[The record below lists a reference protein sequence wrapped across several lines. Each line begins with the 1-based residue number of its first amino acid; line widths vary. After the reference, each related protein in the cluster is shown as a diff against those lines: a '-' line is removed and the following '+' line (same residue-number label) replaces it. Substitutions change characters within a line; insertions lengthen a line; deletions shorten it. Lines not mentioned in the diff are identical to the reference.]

1 MSWGKGK
8 DELDAFYRLPALER
22 IAIMALGMGF
32 ATIGATAMKWW
43 WLQEGNSLAGACLIL
58 GAIYVALK
66 IGVGKTCTAVCEAM
80 ATRTEGMPG
89 EKRTTWRDHTIVA
102 IVVTPGCL
110 GWGLL
115 LQWLVAQTES
125 GTVKLAIA
133 LGCGAWLS
141 VAGAAVLW
149 WRSAEPQ
156 GGEQWT
162 SRSGSKR
169 S

>member
-1 MSWGKGK
+1 
-8 DELDAFYRLPALER
+8 
-22 IAIMALGMGF
+22 MALGMGLV
-32 ATIGATAMKWW
+32 TIGVTAMSWW
-43 WLQEGNSLAGACLIL
+43 KLQGGNTLAGACLIIGVTYL
-58 GAIYVALK
+58 ALK

-80 ATRTEGMPG
+80 AAHTEDMRG
-89 EKRTTWRDHTIVA
+89 EMRTTWRDHTIVA

-125 GTVKLAIA
+125 GEAKIAIT

-149 WRSAEPQ
+149 
-156 GGEQWT
+156 
-162 SRSGSKR
+162 SGSAKP
-169 S
+169 

>member
-22 IAIMALGMGF
+22 IAIMALGMGLV
-32 ATIGATAMKWW
+32 TIGVTAMKWW
-43 WLQEGNSLAGACLIL
+43 WVQGGDSLIGGCLII
-58 GAIYVALK
+58 GAIYLALK

-80 ATRTEGMPG
+80 AARTEGMPG

-149 WRSAEPQ
+149 SRSAKP
-156 GGEQWT
+156 
-162 SRSGSKR
+162 
-169 S
+169 

>member
-1 MSWGKGK
+1 MGWWNGK

-22 IAIMALGMGF
+22 IAIMALGMGLV
-32 ATIGATAMKWW
+32 TIGGTAMKWW
-43 WLQEGNSLAGACLIL
+43 WFQGGDSLIGGCLIL
-58 GAIYVALK
+58 GAIYLALK

-80 ATRTEGMPG
+80 AAGTERMWG
-89 EKRTTWRDHTIVA
+89 KKTKSWRDHTIVA

-110 GWGLL
+110 GWVLL

-125 GTVKLAIA
+125 GTVKVAIA

-149 WRSAEPQ
+149 SRSA
-156 GGEQWT
+156 
-162 SRSGSKR
+162 KR
-169 S
+169 